1 MRNGGR
7 FELRRLSRRKIPKQ
21 GGRLIVLGINS
32 FFEHP
37 AVALTID
44 GELVFAIEEERL
56 TRIKHGKK
64 YTPYKTYVPH
74 ESIGAA
80 LRFANLRSDDVDE
93 IAYSYHPWK
102 HLVATLGCATG
113 TRLSSFREELA
124 AFINLLNVKQA
135 LCSTHERPHQYADI
149 APFNAARTKF
159 RSWDHHLSHAASA
172 FYCSGFDEA
181 LVVVADGSG
190 ERACT
195 SVYIGRGNKLRA
207 LSRTALPHSLG
218 FFYSFITGH
227 LGFEPFSDEYK
238 VMGLAAYGEA
248 RYANAL
254 SQALRCTPNGRYRVD
269 IRRLQ
274 DLEPIL
280 GRKRTPNEPVEQ
292 RHMDIARSAQSLL
305 EQALQDLVSHHLQRT
320 GLRKLCTAG
329 GVFLNCVANG
339 RLSRLPSLD
348 EYFVQPAAH
357 DAGTA
362 IGAAALSSIRLGGP
376 AQLRYRSMFL
386 GTAYDDDRIVR
397 ALDDARVRY
406 MRLSPDTLAPTLAR
420 LLANESVVALFR
432 GRMEFGPR
440 ALGARSLLASP
451 RCAATREKLNVI
463 KGREQFRPLAPLVR
477 EEDYDRCFEGPANR
491 YMMFAVKARPHTVQ
505 CAPAVV
511 HADGTARA
519 QIVRSSED
527 PFLHETL
534 THFHAATGV
543 PLLINTSLNVRG
555 KPIDES
561 PVDALC
567 SFLTSGADAL
577 LIGSYLVER

>member
-1 MRNGGR
+1 M
-7 FELRRLSRRKIPKQ
+7 
-21 GGRLIVLGINS
+21 IVLGINS

-37 AVALTID
+37 AVALTVD

-64 YTPYKTYVPH
+64 YTPYKTYVPYD
-74 ESIGAA
+74 SIGTA
-80 LRFANLRSDDVDE
+80 LRFASLRADDVDE
-93 IAYSYHPWK
+93 VAYSYNPWK

-113 TRLSSFREELA
+113 TRLSSFREELS
-124 AFINLLNVKQA
+124 AFINLLNFKQA
-135 LCSTHERPHQYADI
+135 LRSVHERPHRYADA
-149 APFNAARTKF
+149 APFDFTRTKF
-159 RSWDHHLSHAASA
+159 RAWDHHLSHAAST
-172 FYCSGFDEA
+172 FYCSGCSEA

-195 SVYIGRGNKLRA
+195 SVYIGKGKKLRSV
-207 LSRTALPHSLG
+207 SRTVLPHSLG
-218 FFYSFITGH
+218 FFYSFVTGH

-238 VMGLAAYGEA
+238 VMGLAAYGEE
-248 RYANAL
+248 RYTAAL
-254 SQALRCTPNGRYRVD
+254 SQVLRCSPNGRYRVD
-269 IRRLQ
+269 IRQLQ
-274 DLEPIL
+274 QLEPIL
-280 GRKRTPNEPVEQ
+280 GPKRASHEPVEQ

-305 EQALQDLVSHHLQRT
+305 EHALLDLISHHLKQTR
-320 GLRKLCTAG
+320 LRRLCTAG

-362 IGAAALSSIRLGGP
+362 IGAAALSSIRRGGP

-386 GTAYDDDRIVR
+386 GTGYNDEQIAR
-397 ALDDARVRY
+397 ALGDARLRYVR
-406 MRLSPDTLAPTLAR
+406 LEPDALAPALAR

-440 ALGARSLLASP
+440 ALGCRSLLASP
-451 RCAATREKLNVI
+451 RCATTREKLNLI

-477 EEDYDRCFEGPANR
+477 EEDYDDCFEGPPNR
-491 YMMFAVKARPHTVQ
+491 YMMFAVNARPETVR

-519 QIVRSSED
+519 QIVRRSED

-534 THFHAATGV
+534 TRFQAATGV

-577 LIGSYLVER
+577 MIGSYLVER

>member
-1 MRNGGR
+1 
-7 FELRRLSRRKIPKQ
+7 
-21 GGRLIVLGINS
+21 LIVLGINS

-44 GELVFAIEEERL
+44 GELIFAIEDERL

-74 ESIGAA
+74 ESIGTA

-93 IAYSYHPWK
+93 IAYSYDPWK

-113 TRLSSFREELA
+113 ARLSSFREELS

-135 LCSTHERPHQYADI
+135 LRSTHERPHQYGNV
-149 APFNAARTKF
+149 APFDFTRTTF
-159 RSWDHHLSHAASA
+159 RAWDHHLSHAASA
-172 FYCSGFDEA
+172 FYCSGFHEA
-181 LVVVADGSG
+181 LVIVADGSG

-195 SVYIGRGNKLRA
+195 SVYTGNGKKLRR
-207 LSRTALPHSLG
+207 LSRTVLPHSLG
-218 FFYSFITGH
+218 FFYSFVTSH

-238 VMGLAAYGEA
+238 VMGLAAYGEE
-248 RYANAL
+248 RYTSAL
-254 SQALRCTPNGRYRVD
+254 SRALRSAPNGRYRVD
-269 IRRLQ
+269 IRQLQ
-274 DLEPIL
+274 ELEPLL
-280 GRKRTPNEPVEQ
+280 GPKRMPHEAIEQ
-292 RHMDIARSAQSLL
+292 RHMDIARSAQSLVEHALL
-305 EQALQDLVSHHLQRT
+305 ELVSHHLRQT
-320 GLRKLCTAG
+320 GLRRLCTAG

-339 RLSRLPSLD
+339 RLSRLPSID

-386 GTAYDDDRIVR
+386 GTSYDDDHIVS
-397 ALDDARVRY
+397 ALSEARLQYVRLEPDA
-406 MRLSPDTLAPTLAR
+406 LAPTLAR
-420 LLANESVVALFR
+420 LLANENIVALFR

-440 ALGARSLLASP
+440 ALGCRSLLASP
-451 RCAATREKLNVI
+451 RCATTREKLNII

-477 EEDYDRCFEGPANR
+477 EEDYDHCFEGPPNR
-491 YMMFAVKARPHTVQ
+491 YMMFAAKARPQTMQ
-505 CAPAVV
+505 FAPAVV
-511 HADGTARA
+511 HADGTSRA
-519 QIVRSSED
+519 QIVRESED

-534 THFHAATGV
+534 TLFHDATGV

-577 LIGSYLVER
+577 LIGSYLIER